1 VDAKDF
7 RLLVMLNE
15 NARQSFHA
23 LGRRLSLSAPAIRE
37 RLRRLERRGIVQGYW
52 VAMDPAIFGRKDLL
66 VSFDKEW
73 SREDALRAA
82 VATDVAWVAW
92 KVDGGLTVQLWPQHA
107 ARAVEGLARF
117 VGREP
122 NWHAFTDSLWK
133 GNVSGLDWRILDAL
147 IDAPLASIGMLSD
160 TTGLSPKT
168 VRNRLA
174 GLIRSEAIF
183 VVPRLGLPTDSG
195 VLVYN
200 LVVSGTAP
208 FAEVKHRI
216 GDAVLIHETGGTPPR
231 KYLFCRADSL
241 GELTST
247 MQTLERLP
255 GVSAVQLTLNRE
267 MIIQMDFVHRL
278 AREMMQERGPFAHAR
293 R

>member
-1 VDAKDF
+1 MDAKDF

-23 LGRRLSLSAPAIRE
+23 LGRRLSLSAPAVRE
-37 RLRRLERRGIVQGYW
+37 RLRRLERRGIVQAYW
-52 VAMDPAIFGRKDLL
+52 VAMDPAIFGRRDLL
-66 VSFDKEW
+66 VSFDREW

-82 VATDVAWVAW
+82 GAPDVAWVAW
-92 KVDGGLTVQLWPQHA
+92 KVDGGLTVQLWPRQA
-107 ARAVEGLARF
+107 GGAVEGLAHF
-117 VGREP
+117 VEREP
-122 NWHAFTDSLWK
+122 NWHAFTESPWK

-168 VRNRLA
+168 VRNHLA
-174 GLIRSEAIF
+174 ELIRGQAIF

-195 VLVYN
+195 VIVYN

-208 FAEVKHRI
+208 FAQLRHRV

-231 KYLFCRADSL
+231 KYLFGRADSL

-247 MQTLERLP
+247 MQALERLP
-255 GVSAVQLTLNRE
+255 GVSTVQLTLNQE
-267 MIIQMDFVHRL
+267 MIIQTDFVHGLVREQMKV
-278 AREMMQERGPFAHAR
+278 ARSKTFMYT
-293 R
+293 